1 MVLSHLDEGEDMLH
15 GCEGC
20 VCGGCFTH
28 DRRCFKVSM
37 YKAFLSH
44 PDLTLVLQV
53 GERRVSAV
61 ETLQVAL

>member
-1 MVLSHLDEGEDMLH
+1 MVLSHLDEWEDMLH

-28 DRRCFKVSM
+28 DRCCFKVSV